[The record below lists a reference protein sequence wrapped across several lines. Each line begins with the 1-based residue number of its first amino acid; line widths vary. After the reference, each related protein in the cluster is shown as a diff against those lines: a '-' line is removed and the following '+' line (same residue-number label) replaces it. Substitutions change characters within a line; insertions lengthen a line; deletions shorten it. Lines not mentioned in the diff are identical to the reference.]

1 MTIYRERLWPSVWL
15 FLATALIIPASLLVF
30 LPINPTVGIIA
41 AILLYLGVVAFL
53 LAQSPVMAVTDTEL
67 LAGRARLPLSVVS
80 ATEAF
85 RGDEAQLE
93 RGQRLDA
100 RAWLLLRGWVG
111 PVLRIQ
117 LDDPAD
123 PTPYWLVSTR
133 RPEELA
139 AALKGDA
146 AAS

>member
-53 LAQSPVMAVTDTEL
+53 LAQSPVIAVTDTEL

-80 ATEAF
+80 AAEAF
-85 RGDEAQLE
+85 RDDEAQLE

>member
-15 FLATALIIPASLLVF
+15 YLATALIIPASLLVF
-30 LPINPTVGIIA
+30 LPINPTVGIVA
-41 AILLYLGVVAFL
+41 AIVLYLGVVAFL
-53 LAQSPVMAVTDTEL
+53 LAQSPEIRVTDSEL
-67 LAGRARLPLSVVS
+67 VAGRARLPLSVIS
-80 ATEAF
+80 GAEAF
-85 RGDEAQLE
+85 RDDEARLE

-111 PVLRIQ
+111 PVLRVQ

-133 RPEELA
+133 RPEDLA
-139 AALKGDA
+139 AALKGDT